1 MSLDWTVQWLIPR
14 NGSTNGPI
22 FKSPLRIKSILKNY
36 NPSTHPQYN
45 TAYNRNIQSAVC
57 LAMNCANLIYGTTV
71 FVEAV
76 WLKQRVIKGPTR
88 KNLSTIL
95 LSEIYWLPCCLHTTE
110 EDRDCMPGTKVFL
123 YLCIHSHWAI
133 HCMPTG
139 IFQQCFFVT
148 VALQCVNYCP
158 ASHPLQIHFGKICC
172 THSTI
177 LFDWQT
183 IW

>member
-1 MSLDWTVQWLIPR
+1 
-14 NGSTNGPI
+14 
-22 FKSPLRIKSILKNY
+22 
-36 NPSTHPQYN
+36 
-45 TAYNRNIQSAVC
+45 
-57 LAMNCANLIYGTTV
+57 MNCANLIYGTTV

-95 LSEIYWLPCCLHTTE
+95 LSEIYWLPCSIFLHTTE

-172 THSTI
+172 THSTTLWLANNMII
-177 LFDWQT
+177 LIDICGFVCVFTDDFDTATALGPWLYWWMA
-183 IW
+183 I

>member
-1 MSLDWTVQWLIPR
+1 MLLFYFYFLSSSALASLHQGVHFIIMSTDSKVQRMIPR

-22 FKSPLRIKSILKNY
+22 FKRTLQIKSILKNY
-36 NPSTHPQYN
+36 NPFTHPQH

-95 LSEIYWLPCCLHTTE
+95 LSEIY
-110 EDRDCMPGTKVFL
+110 
-123 YLCIHSHWAI
+123 
-133 HCMPTG
+133 
-139 IFQQCFFVT
+139 
-148 VALQCVNYCP
+148 
-158 ASHPLQIHFGKICC
+158 
-172 THSTI
+172 
-177 LFDWQT
+177 
-183 IW
+183 